1 MFDAYM
7 QLLRRLFGDTGALS
21 AYLMLRRVGFALVLA
36 VTGVAIAGA
45 VYLLVPDEPELDHI
59 GYQLAVVDRLEVL
72 DGDARFGVV
81 ANVTLPDGKALRL
94 VATKARVAQSVGD
107 AACVEIQRNPAT
119 GQIHHRLVVLS
130 DCPAT

>member
-1 MFDAYM
+1 MTKPV
-7 QLLRRLFGDTGALS
+7 LLGICGALRADSTNRKLLHEAARLFGDTGALS
-21 AYLMLRRVGFALVLA
+21 AYLVLRRVGFALVLA

-81 ANVTLPDGKALRL
+81 ANVTLPDGT
-94 VATKARVAQSVGD
+94 VH
-107 AACVEIQRNPAT
+107 EITPD
-119 GQIHHRLVVLS
+119 GG
-130 DCPAT
+130 